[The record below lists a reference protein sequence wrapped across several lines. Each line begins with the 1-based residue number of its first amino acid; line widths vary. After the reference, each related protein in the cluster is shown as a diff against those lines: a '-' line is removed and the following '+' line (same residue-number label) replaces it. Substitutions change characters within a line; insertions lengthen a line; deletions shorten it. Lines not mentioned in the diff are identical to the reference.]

1 MNHKQILTLLNNKS
15 VTVEHILLEIKN
27 LIEIFQSER
36 EDFYVNEFCHATKKR
51 KKFITD
57 MEINEKSQE
66 IFESVQADTE
76 SFVLDYIAKSTDFV
90 LDSINE
96 NKVHVEAAH
105 AFLLIL
111 TTTKEVFLEQ
121 KVDQDDV

>member
-1 MNHKQILTLLNNKS
+1 MNHKQILTLLNNKN
-15 VTVEHILLEIKN
+15 VTVEHILLEIKK
-27 LIEIFQSER
+27 LIETFQSER
-36 EDFYVNEFCHATKKR
+36 EDFYVNEFCNATKKR

-57 MEINEKSQE
+57 TEINEKSQE
-66 IFESVQADTE
+66 IFESVQTDTE
-76 SFVLDYIAKSTDFV
+76 AFVLDYISKSTDFV

-96 NKVHVEAAH
+96 NKVPTEAAH

-121 KVDQDDV
+121 KVD